1 MEHEKEY
8 YESNE
13 PAILLE
19 KEEKEIEEGIALKG
33 DSVSDDEARELLT
46 KKLKI
51 NFIGQLFN
59 DENSLFNQGLMAL
72 KEVTVLKMPRIL

>member
-59 DENSLFNQGLMAL
+59 DENSQFNQGLMAL